1 MNEKSMDWVD
11 EFIARISVT
20 TNDILEVEINGVK
33 IAAIISKELRDF
45 FSDNK
50 DLLREVGKEHF
61 KAFLLYIHQKKEEEA
76 FMVLLQ
82 KMSVDQMIATL
93 KGEAAS
99 LAMYNAKME
108 TFISKLKKFVVS
120 SLLPITAKVLFA
132 VLLG

>member
-1 MNEKSMDWVD
+1 MSEKAMDWVD

-20 TNDILEVEINGVK
+20 KNDILEVDINGVK
-33 IAAIISKELRDF
+33 IAAVISKELKEF
-45 FSDNK
+45 FTENK
-50 DLLREVGKEHF
+50 DLLRDVGKEHF
-61 KAFLLYIHQKKEEEA
+61 KAFLLYIYQKKEEEA

-82 KMSVDQMIATL
+82 KMSVDQMIATM

-99 LAMYNAKME
+99 LALYNTKME
-108 TFISKLKKFVVS
+108 NFIAKLKKFVIS

>member
-1 MNEKSMDWVD
+1 MSDKTMDWVD

-20 TNDILEVEINGVK
+20 TNDILEVDINGVK
-33 IAAIISKELRDF
+33 IAAIISKELREF
-45 FSDNK
+45 FTENK
-50 DLLREVGKEHF
+50 DLLRDVGKEHF
-61 KAFLLYIHQKKEEEA
+61 KAFLLYIYQKKEEEA

-82 KMSVDQMIATL
+82 KMSVDQMIATM

-99 LAMYNAKME
+99 LAAYNTKME
-108 TFISKLKKFVVS
+108 TFIAKLKKFAIS